1 MRCKIL
7 EEKVERLKGFKKQVK
22 NCSSLQCLHC
32 QKYVT
37 SSIFG
42 QHLTACMSSQP
53 SLVSSNPL
61 GLIQS
66 TQSFVQ
72 TQSSNQQ
79 QMHQVSQ
86 SVQHLPTGS
95 HTLGM
100 GQNQGG
106 ALPNNS
112 SNISNPTASNSSSL
126 TPVETLLI
134 SINQTMVKES
144 SDSKPYTEYL
154 IQVTLN
160 GQKWLVAKKYK
171 NFCELHQ
178 NLSASF
184 HGFTFPE
191 SADAIVNSQT
201 DMNNL
206 FNPKRPTVIEERRKA
221 LQQFLRDL
229 AKVDLIKNSRIFR
242 AFLDIDGKGKDLGAG
257 STVSSIQSSTNEN
270 GINTSWSTSSLLN
283 SHREKASI

>member
-86 SVQHLPTGS
+86 SVQHLPS
-95 HTLGM
+95 QNLGM
-100 GQNQGG
+100 
-106 ALPNNS
+106 S
-112 SNISNPTASNSSSL
+112 SNPGAIGGSLSSVSNMNNPTGTSNL

-229 AKVDLIKNSRIFR
+229 AKVDLIKNSKIFR
-242 AFLDIDGKGKDLGAG
+242 AFLDIEGKGKDIGVG
-257 STVSSIQSSTNEN
+257 STVSSIHSSNEN

-283 SHREKASI
+283 SHRDKASKER

>member
-86 SVQHLPTGS
+86 SVQHLPS
-95 HTLGM
+95 QNLGM
-100 GQNQGG
+100 
-106 ALPNNS
+106 S
-112 SNISNPTASNSSSL
+112 SNTGATGGTLSSVSNMNNPTGTSNL

-178 NLSASF
+178 NLSASY

-229 AKVDLIKNSRIFR
+229 AKVDLIKNSKIFR
-242 AFLDIDGKGKDLGAG
+242 AFLDIEGKGKDIGVG
-257 STVSSIQSSTNEN
+257 STVSSIQSSNEN

-283 SHREKASI
+283 SHRDKASKE